1 MSKEDLASG
10 CPRLFTMR
18 ATPEEAI
25 ADLLFTSPR
34 STSET
39 MTSERKMK
47 RELIPAADSQNEK

>member
-39 MTSERKMK
+39 MTSEENEER
-47 RELIPAADSQNEK
+47 ADSGSR

>member
-18 ATPEEAI
+18 PTTEEAI

-47 RELIPAADSQNEK
+47 RELIPAAEPE